1 MECHFNRIRLEN
13 GQIYHVRLSDES
25 IIYKYIMGH
34 NPSDKRTQI
43 YYIAEYGNRIT
54 TLIHRNM
61 KQELKNYF
69 LDPSLD
75 YRRELSQY
83 KVNLRG
89 DLLIRE
95 NNRWECLI
103 SRERLTEPDWI
114 AHLCGRLSNRQLGE
128 FVCAYM
134 KALERLGVKSL
145 NTAIYGFDTAC
156 KYADGK

>member
-1 MECHFNRIRLEN
+1 MNKE
-13 GQIYHVRLSDES
+13 Q
-25 IIYKYIMGH
+25 
-34 NPSDKRTQI
+34 
-43 YYIAEYGNRIT
+43 
-54 TLIHRNM
+54 
-61 KQELKNYF
+61 LKGYL

-95 NNRWECLI
+95 NNRWERLI

-145 NTAIYGFDTAC
+145 NTAIYGFDSAC